1 MTVSDRG
8 GEPSPFSKTGL
19 NEGRKKAFMTV
30 AVLAA
35 LSCGWAGYGFYIDF
49 LRVLPATATFYLTTA
64 DRMTRVSL
72 LNPQPP
78 EIRERESGAVP
89 PPAEKAADNP
99 PVPES
104 EQVRDLHKQRDAAAQ
119 KKIDEID
126 SLEKERAELENKK
139 QQVLNELENALAAFK
154 PADDNA
160 GSTDSAAAG
169 KTDADA
175 PAPVSRTEP
184 PAAPRYRDDMQPN
197 LIRGEFMASLP
208 DFGSIKK
215 SAPANA
221 MPLSIIDPLPELRQ
235 KSRGVLLPV
244 KTKANTPFSAYSK
257 PLAVPPAGPYIAVL
271 FTGLGK
277 RANATEAAIN
287 TLPDVVSLSFS
298 PYARDLKKYVENARK
313 TGHETLLNLPMQQGV
328 FPDTDPGPLGLVA
341 GLPEHENR
349 KRMHKVL
356 GLDVAFIGVAASP
369 NETFSLP
376 ASRLKPFVG
385 ELTDRGL
392 VYVDGTDDES
402 LPKPEN
408 VIRPDVHIAD
418 NFHRAAI
425 NARLDQARRL
435 ALKNGSALVRVETV
449 PITLL
454 TVEKWIKE
462 LTSHEDPADNM
473 AFVPLSYYILKHEAD
488 K

>member
-8 GEPSPFSKTGL
+8 AEPSPFSKTGL
-19 NEGRKKAFMTV
+19 NEGRKKAFAAV

-78 EIRERESGAVP
+78 ETRERESGEAP
-89 PPAEKAADNP
+89 SAETAADNP
-99 PVPES
+99 PAPES

-154 PADDNA
+154 PDDGA
-160 GSTDSAAAG
+160 GSADSPAAG
-169 KTDADA
+169 KTDA

-184 PAAPRYRDDMQPN
+184 PAARRRDDMQPN
-197 LIRGEFMASLP
+197 LIQGDFMASLP

-221 MPLSIIDPLPELRQ
+221 APLSIIDPLPELRQ
-235 KSRGVLLPV
+235 KSRGVSLPV

-257 PLAVPPAGPYIAVL
+257 PLAIPPAGPYIAVL

-349 KRMHKVL
+349 KRLHKVL
-356 GLDVAFIGVAASP
+356 GRDVAFIGVAASP

-376 ASRLKPFVG
+376 ASRLKPFVD

-392 VYVDGTDDES
+392 IYVDGTDNES

-408 VIRPDVHIAD
+408 VFRPDVHIAD

-425 NARLDQARRL
+425 NARLDLARRL

>member
-1 MTVSDRG
+1 MTVSDR
-8 GEPSPFSKTGL
+8 EPSPFSGTGL
-19 NEGRKKAFMTV
+19 NKGRKKAFATV

-78 EIRERESGAVP
+78 EIREREKNA
-89 PPAEKAADNP
+89 ATETQADNP
-99 PVPES
+99 PAALFQ
-104 EQVRDLHKQRDAAAQ
+104 QVRDLHEQQDAAAQ

-126 SLEKERAELENKK
+126 SLEKERTELENKK
-139 QQVLNELENALAAFK
+139 RQVLNDLENALAAFK
-154 PADDNA
+154 QDGENENAAVPALDE
-160 GSTDSAAAG
+160 
-169 KTDADA
+169 K
-175 PAPVSRTEP
+175 P
-184 PAAPRYRDDMQPN
+184 PAALSAKQTKEPVTAAYRGNMQPN
-197 LIRGEFMASLP
+197 LIQGEFMSSLP

-215 SAPANA
+215 GAPANA
-221 MPLSIIDPLPELRQ
+221 VPLSIIDPLPELRQ
-235 KSRGVLLPV
+235 KSHGVLLPV

-257 PLAVPPAGPYIAVL
+257 PLAIPPAGPYIAVL

-298 PYARDLKKYVENARK
+298 PYAHDLKKYVENARE

-328 FPDTDPGPLGLVA
+328 FPDTDPGPLGLVS

-349 KRMHKVL
+349 KRLHKVL
-356 GLDVAFIGVAASP
+356 GRDVAFIGVAASP

-376 ASRLKPFVG
+376 ASRLKPFVD
-385 ELTDRGL
+385 ELNARGL
-392 VYVDGTDDES
+392 IYVDGTDDKS
-402 LPKPEN
+402 LPKPEQ

-425 NARLDQARRL
+425 NARLEQARRI
-435 ALKNGSALVRVETV
+435 ALTKGSALVRVETV

-462 LTSHEDPADNM
+462 LTGHENPADNM